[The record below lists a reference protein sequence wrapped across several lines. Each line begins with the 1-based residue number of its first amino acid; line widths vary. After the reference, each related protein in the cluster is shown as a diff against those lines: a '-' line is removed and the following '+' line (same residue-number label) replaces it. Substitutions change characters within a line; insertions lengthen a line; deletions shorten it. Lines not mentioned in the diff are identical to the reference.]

1 MKKNKK
7 INIVWFLKRFISI
20 FLLLFFLKIMY
31 NAFSGEIVSNSI
43 GQILINKGY
52 KESGAKNIVTAIY
65 LDYRLYDTF
74 FEALILMIS
83 VSGVALLSE
92 TKREENR

>member
-43 GQILINKGY
+43 GQILINQGY

>member
-43 GQILINKGY
+43 GQMLINQGY

>member
-1 MKKNKK
+1 MKIASMSKK
-7 INIVWFLKRFISI
+7 TLLKRTLSI
-20 FLLLFFLKIMY
+20 FLLAFFFKVVY
-31 NAFSGEIVSNSI
+31 GAFLLEKEEMSI
-43 GQILINKGY
+43 GEKLLERGY
-52 KESGAKNIVTAIY
+52 EESGSKNIVTAIY

-92 TKREENR
+92 AKGEEEL